1 MKNEED
7 MHFLQ
12 ESLWFVH
19 IVGVTLCDWNVWIQ
33 DSCLIHLNE
42 KKIQL
47 CVIYLMFK
55 FDFYNKI
62 NIYLFVIYF

>member
-19 IVGVTLCDWNVWIQ
+19 IVGVTLCD
-33 DSCLIHLNE
+33 
-42 KKIQL
+42 
-47 CVIYLMFK
+47 
-55 FDFYNKI
+55 
-62 NIYLFVIYF
+62 